1 MSKILEIIPASQ
13 LKDKLPQFL
22 NIDLDLIFK
31 TGVVM
36 HGVILKI
43 TDEQILFKDKI
54 LNKHKFTFNQIE
66 EVVLD
71 KEKIIHLD

>member
-13 LKDKLPQFL
+13 LKEKLPRLL
-22 NIDLDLIFK
+22 NTDLDLVFK

-43 TDEQILFKDKI
+43 TGEEILFKDKI
-54 LNKHKFTFNQIE
+54 LNKHKFTFSQLE

-71 KEKIIHLD
+71 KENL

>member
-13 LKDKLPQFL
+13 LKEKLPGLL
-22 NIDLDLIFK
+22 NTDLDLIFK

-43 TDEQILFKDKI
+43 TSEEILFKDKI
-54 LNKHKFTFNQIE
+54 LNKHKFTFNQLE

-71 KEKIIHLD
+71 KENL